1 MPQPIAPCLW
11 FDGNAE
17 EAANYYV
24 SVFKDSKV
32 LHIDRFNGTEPDPD
46 GSALFIEFQ
55 INGQPFQALN
65 GGPMFQFSEA
75 ISFSV
80 TCDDQAEVDYYWDT
94 LIGDGGEES
103 QCGWLKDKFGVSW
116 QIVPRR
122 YYEMARDADRR
133 RAGQMVQRMF
143 QMTKLDVAELEAA
156 FNQ

>member
-11 FDGNAE
+11 FDGVAE

-24 SVFKDSKV
+24 SVFKNSKI
-32 LHIDRFNGTEPDPD
+32 LTIDRFTGNDPDPD
-46 GSALFIEFQ
+46 GSVLFVEFE

-94 LIGDGGEES
+94 LVGDGGEES
-103 QCGWLKDKFGVSW
+103 HCGWLKDKFGVSW

-133 RAGQMVQRMF
+133 RATQMVQRMF
-143 QMTKLDVAELEAA
+143 QMSKLDVAELEAA